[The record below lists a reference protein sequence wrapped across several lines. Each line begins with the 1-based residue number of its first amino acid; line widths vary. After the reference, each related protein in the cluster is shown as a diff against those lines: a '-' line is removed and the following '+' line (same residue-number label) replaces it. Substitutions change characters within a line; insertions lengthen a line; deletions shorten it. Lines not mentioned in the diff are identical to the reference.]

1 MTTIPR
7 AVAAGMSTLST
18 PIPARPI
25 TFRLSAASSTLAVA
39 LVAELT
45 TLPYDTAWFVIH
57 GQVGNGRGQSVV
69 SEFFVVPMRFT
80 EGGLA
85 EAPVSLR
92 AFVNRF
98 QLDQRLYT
106 LDISEDEI
114 ASLKAL
120 VPDAV
125 DMASDMYMRPLQDD
139 AKLSKEGELEQ
150 YEAHLQQWQDEA
162 ARQLELAFADSS
174 GNQFARTRRD
184 KGMWEVE
191 TIVKESSQY
200 YQNLLALDKDPY
212 LRIISVL
219 FNNESPN
226 S

>member
-1 MTTIPR
+1 MTK
-7 AVAAGMSTLST
+7 LE
-18 PIPARPI
+18 
-25 TFRLSAASSTLAVA
+25 ASVDKAMA
-39 LVAELT
+39 LVAEMT

-69 SEFFVVPMRFT
+69 SEFFVVPMRYSD
-80 EGGLA
+80 GGLA
-85 EAPVSLR
+85 EAPITLR
-92 AFVNRF
+92 EFVDRF
-98 QLDQRLYT
+98 RLDHRLYT
-106 LDISEDEI
+106 LDITEDEI
-114 ASLKAL
+114 TSLKAL
-120 VPDAV
+120 LPDAV
-125 DMASDMYMRPLQDD
+125 EMASDLYMRPLQDD
-139 AKLSKEGELEQ
+139 AKLTMEGELERYQ
-150 YEAHLQQWQDEA
+150 TQLTQWKDDA

-184 KGMWEVE
+184 KGMREVE
-191 TIVKESSQY
+191 TIVEESSQY